1 MNIVV
6 IGLSHHSAPVE
17 LRERFAFAEAK
28 IPEALKLLRESG
40 IAGEAVILST
50 CNRVE
55 IYAATALEPARA
67 FGELKN
73 FLTTFHGFTE
83 TGEVQIDIR
92 APCSSPSL
100 QRGEGRGEEAV
111 FSSSDPRTPALS
123 PLRRGE
129 GVEPGSSPS
138 PQRGEGRGEEAVFS
152 SSDPRTPA
160 LSPLGRG
167 EGVEPVGSSRC
178 DDRTAQRAV
187 PTNIGDELYTLAE
200 PQSLHHLFKVACG
213 MDSMVLG
220 ETEILGQLKQAY
232 ALAHRHGH
240 TGARLN
246 KAFQRA
252 FHVAKHIRTETNI
265 QRGSV
270 SVASVAVE
278 LAEKI
283 FNSLNDREVLVIG
296 AGETSEKTARALLSR
311 GARSIIVANRSH
323 DRAVALAKEF
333 GGRAVQFEDW
343 AGEFQK
349 IDIAISSTSA
359 PHHILDRAKLEPLM
373 KARQQRPLL
382 LIDIAVPRDIDPEV
396 NFLENV
402 YLYNID
408 DLQAIADGYLKQR
421 REEVARCE
429 QIIAEKVKTLL
440 ATRSPMS
447 LPFDLPPVPS
457 LNKS

>member
-1 MNIVV
+1 MNVVV
-6 IGLSHHSAPVE
+6 IGLSHHSSPVE

-28 IPEALKLLRESG
+28 IPEALKSLRESG

-55 IYAATALEPARA
+55 IYAATSLEPVRA
-67 FGELKN
+67 FAELKQ
-73 FLTTFHGFTE
+73 FLARWGE
-83 TGEVQIDIR
+83 TPGEPDNLGIAEI
-92 APCSSPSL
+92 SPPK
-100 QRGEGRGEEAV
+100 A
-111 FSSSDPRTPALS
+111 AL
-123 PLRRGE
+123 
-129 GVEPGSSPS
+129 
-138 PQRGEGRGEEAVFS
+138 
-152 SSDPRTPA
+152 D
-160 LSPLGRG
+160 
-167 EGVEPVGSSRC
+167 
-178 DDRTAQRAV
+178 
-187 PTNIGDELYTLAE
+187 NELYTLGE
-200 PQSLHHLFKVACG
+200 PQSLQHLFKVACG

-220 ETEILGQLKQAY
+220 ETEILGQLKKAY
-232 ALAHRHGH
+232 ELAFQHKH

-283 FNSLNDREVLVIG
+283 FSSHNDREVLVIG

-311 GARSIIVANRSH
+311 GARSIIVANRSY
-323 DRAVALAKEF
+323 DRAVALANELS
-333 GGRAVQFEDW
+333 GRAVQFDDW

-359 PHHILDRAKLEPLM
+359 PHHILDRARLEPLM
-373 KARQQRPLL
+373 KARQYRPLL

-396 NFLENV
+396 NLLDNV

-408 DLQAIADGYLKQR
+408 DLQAIADDYLKLR
-421 REEVARCE
+421 KEEIVRCE
-429 QIIAEKVKTLL
+429 AIIAEKVKALL
-440 ATRSPMS
+440 NARASADFADERRLSFAPLRKIAQS
-447 LPFDLPPVPS
+447 AD
-457 LNKS
+457 

>member
-6 IGLSHHSAPVE
+6 IGLSHHSSPVE
-17 LRERFAFAEAK
+17 LRERFAFAGDK
-28 IPEALKLLRESG
+28 IPEALKSLRDSG

-55 IYAATALEPARA
+55 IYAATSLESTRA
-67 FGELKN
+67 FVELKK
-73 FLTTFHGFTE
+73 FLITVHAY
-83 TGEVQIDIR
+83 D
-92 APCSSPSL
+92 A
-100 QRGEGRGEEAV
+100 
-111 FSSSDPRTPALS
+111 AL
-123 PLRRGE
+123 
-129 GVEPGSSPS
+129 
-138 PQRGEGRGEEAVFS
+138 
-152 SSDPRTPA
+152 
-160 LSPLGRG
+160 
-167 EGVEPVGSSRC
+167 
-178 DDRTAQRAV
+178 
-187 PTNIGDELYTLAE
+187 GDELYTLAE

-213 MDSMVLG
+213 LDSMVLG

-283 FNSLNDREVLVIG
+283 FSSLNGREVLVIG

-323 DRAVALAKEF
+323 DRAAALANEL
-333 GGRAVQFEDW
+333 GGRAVQFDDW

-373 KARQQRPLL
+373 KARRQGPLL

-408 DLQAIADGYLKQR
+408 DLQAIADDYLKQR
-421 REEVARCE
+421 QEEIARCE
-429 QIIAEKVKTLL
+429 AIIAEKVKVLLDAKRFQPRMDTDEHGYRTL
-440 ATRSPMS
+440 ADPT
-447 LPFDLPPVPS
+447 
-457 LNKS
+457 

>member
-1 MNIVV
+1 MNVVV
-6 IGLSHHSAPVE
+6 IGLSHHSSPVE
-17 LRERFAFAEAK
+17 LRERFVFAEAK
-28 IPEALKLLRESG
+28 IPDALKSLRESG
-40 IAGEAVILST
+40 IADEAVILST

-55 IYAATALEPARA
+55 IYAATSLEPARA
-67 FGELKN
+67 FAELKN
-73 FLTTFHGFTE
+73 FLTAFHGFTK
-83 TGEVQIDIR
+83 TGEAQTDIR
-92 APCSSPSL
+92 AQYSSPSPR
-100 QRGEGRGEEAV
+100 RGEGRGEEAV
-111 FSSSDPRTPALS
+111 FSSL
-123 PLRRGE
+123 
-129 GVEPGSSPS
+129 
-138 PQRGEGRGEEAVFS
+138 
-152 SSDPRTPA
+152 DPRTPA

-167 EGVEPVGSSRC
+167 EGVEPDNSGVAELRPPK
-178 DDRTAQRAV
+178 AAL
-187 PTNIGDELYTLAE
+187 NNELYTLAE
-200 PQSLHHLFKVACG
+200 PQSLQHLFKVACG
-213 MDSMVLG
+213 LDSMVLG
-220 ETEILGQLKQAY
+220 ETEILGQIKKAY
-232 ALAHRHGH
+232 ALAYRHGH

-283 FNSLNDREVLVIG
+283 FSSLAAREVLVIG

-311 GARSIIVANRSH
+311 GVRSIVVANRSY
-323 DRAVALAKEF
+323 DRAVALANEF
-333 GGRAVQFEDW
+333 GGRAVQFDDW

-408 DLQAIADGYLKQR
+408 DLQAIADDYLRLRK
-421 REEVARCE
+421 EEIARCE
-429 QIIAEKVKTLL
+429 QIITEKVKTLL
-440 ATRSPMS
+440 ETRATMS
-447 LPFDLPPVPS
+447 LPFDLRPTPS
-457 LNKS
+457 LNKP